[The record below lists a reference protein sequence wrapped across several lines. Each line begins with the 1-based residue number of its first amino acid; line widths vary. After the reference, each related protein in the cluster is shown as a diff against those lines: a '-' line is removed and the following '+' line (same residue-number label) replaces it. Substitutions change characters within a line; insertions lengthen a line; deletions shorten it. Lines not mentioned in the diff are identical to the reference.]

1 MCKKF
6 IDNLKDTGES
16 GLYYTAKKINGGN
29 SKEIE
34 CSKGRNI
41 LGKLQG
47 KKGVK
52 SSVDVS
58 ENVRVSSVCERKVV

>member
-1 MCKKF
+1 MGKKF
-6 IDNLKDTGES
+6 IDNLKDTEKR

-41 LGKLQG
+41 LGKLQEE
-47 KKGVK
+47 K
-52 SSVDVS
+52 
-58 ENVRVSSVCERKVV
+58 RCEK